1 MIFID
6 SQVSTDDGMWHL
18 VSELF
23 IWMVQEGNVV
33 FCITAGAG
41 RVTPGTTPGGM
52 RGGKPV
58 EHKIKT
64 AFKSLRRVTH
74 LFIYSYF
81 C

>member
-6 SQVSTDDGMWHL
+6 SQVGTDDGMWHL

-33 FCITAGAG
+33 FC
-41 RVTPGTTPGGM
+41 VTPGTTPGGM

-58 EHKIKT
+58 KHKTKT
-64 AFKSLRRVTH
+64 AFKSLPRVAH
-74 LFIYSYF
+74 LFIFTFADCSLF
-81 C
+81 